1 LISAFLRSRLESD
14 FYDTIKSLI
23 GLQQNN
29 MSSAGKYTCTEY
41 REEMI
46 LLGLKRRLAD
56 PALPEKEKR
65 ILRERISRLKQEMG
79 MD

>member
-1 LISAFLRSRLESD
+1 MVCKD
-14 FYDTIKSLI
+14 
-23 GLQQNN
+23 

-41 REEMI
+41 REEMV

-56 PALPEKEKR
+56 PALPEKERQVLK
-65 ILRERISRLKQEMG
+65 ERISRLEQEMG

>member
-1 LISAFLRSRLESD
+1 
-14 FYDTIKSLI
+14 
-23 GLQQNN
+23 
-29 MSSAGKYTCTEY
+29 MSSTGKYTCTEY
-41 REEMI
+41 REEMV

-65 ILRERISRLKQEMG
+65 MLRERISRLEQEMG